1 MFIKLENEHPFSKP
15 RVDTSLTARLQAEYE
30 KRFGSL
36 TPRRPRKFSLK
47 KTKWD
52 MLSEGDSRDQES
64 KSIYDDPLPFNC
76 QSIKEQF
83 ERQQKGGRRTQRKS
97 LSNFR
102 YDSMNYVDGQYRDAH
117 AKEGEAWNP
126 RVHQAWG
133 QNSRGSKV
141 QRQRFGRG
149 QRKYQHICLSGGVIL
164 DIRDIFTV
172 YLSFQD
178 RRGSFKTLSLKPLYK
193 DQNLMY

>member
-1 MFIKLENEHPFSKP
+1 
-15 RVDTSLTARLQAEYE
+15 
-30 KRFGSL
+30 
-36 TPRRPRKFSLK
+36 
-47 KTKWD
+47 

-83 ERQQKGGRRTQRKS
+83 ERQQKGGSRTQRKS

-102 YDSMNYVDGQYRDAH
+102 YDSMNYVDGQYRDAQ
-117 AKEGEAWNP
+117 AKEGDAWNP

-133 QNSRGSKV
+133 PNSRGSKV

-149 QRKYQHICLSGGVIL
+149 QRKYQHICLWVVI
-164 DIRDIFTV
+164 
-172 YLSFQD
+172 
-178 RRGSFKTLSLKPLYK
+178 SLQFICYFRTAVEVLKHYHCIKIKFLCTKQLNNP
-193 DQNLMY
+193 NI